1 MARLTIANAKAKV
14 AMLNIAA
21 KKVLN
26 HTIELQRVDKQY
38 RIYRNGES
46 GALVPLSPAYT
57 SLSEFCAM
65 LDGMQFLLLELNNKS
80 N

>member
-1 MARLTIANAKAKV
+1 MTRLTLANAKAKV
-14 AMLNIAA
+14 AMINIAA
-21 KKVLN
+21 KNVLN

-46 GALVPLSPAYT
+46 GSLVPLSPAYS

-65 LDGMQFLLLELNNKS
+65 LDGMQFLLLELNKS